1 MDIPLRDVTRDPVVL
16 WQQGVATCICQHV
29 TADRIEIQLVIADVT
44 IQRSQFSDVD
54 AAAQF
59 ALDKMRAYNGG

>member
-1 MDIPLRDVTRDPVVL
+1 MDIPVHDVTRDPVVL
-16 WQQGVATCICQHV
+16 WQRGGATCICQHV
-29 TADRIEIQLVIADVT
+29 TPGRIEIQLVIADVT

-59 ALDKMRAYNGG
+59 ALDKMRSYNAG